1 MLNGDGNE
9 SGKKKSVGLMRKKK
23 TTLHVQ
29 HTFLCISLS
38 LFCITTT

>member
-9 SGKKKSVGLMRKKK
+9 SGKKKISRSNEKKK

-29 HTFLCISLS
+29 HTFLCIS
-38 LFCITTT
+38 FFRCFA